1 MLRDKRIVLGVCGGI
16 AAYKAA
22 DLVSK
27 LQQAGA
33 LVDVI
38 LTAHA
43 REFVQPLTFSTLSH
57 RQVYDDLWEPTGRAA
72 AQHIELGQR
81 ADLLLIA
88 PATANTVARLANG
101 IADDMLT
108 AVALAC
114 TAPLVIAPAMEHTMY
129 LHPAVQANLQTLA
142 VRGATI
148 IPPESGHLASGEVGM
163 GRFPDTPTLLAHIR
177 KTLGRAGELAGR
189 RVVVTAGGTQEP
201 IDPVRYIGNRSSGMM
216 GVALAEEAR
225 DRGADVTL
233 IAGMTSVELPH
244 VMEIR
249 HVSTA
254 IQMRDAVRETVAHA
268 DVLVMAAA
276 VADYRVEEPASQKI
290 KKGSA
295 AEKPD
300 GSLTLRLVRNPDILG
315 ELAHEDRPG
324 PLVRVGFAAET
335 TDVAAN
341 ARAKLTAKRLDLLVA
356 NDVSKAGSG
365 FGTKTNEVTIYH
377 AGGMV
382 EQLTLLPKTEVA
394 AAIWDRII
402 PLLQEPS
409 R

>member
-1 MLRDKRIVLGVCGGI
+1 M
-16 AAYKAA
+16 
-22 DLVSK
+22 
-27 LQQAGA
+27 
-33 LVDVI
+33 
-38 LTAHA
+38 
-43 REFVQPLTFSTLSH
+43 
-57 RQVYDDLWEPTGRAA
+57 RA
-72 AQHIELGQR
+72 
-81 ADLLLIA
+81 
-88 PATANTVARLANG
+88 
-101 IADDMLT
+101 
-108 AVALAC
+108 
-114 TAPLVIAPAMEHTMY
+114 
-129 LHPAVQANLQTLA
+129 
-142 VRGATI
+142 
-148 IPPESGHLASGEVGM
+148 
-163 GRFPDTPTLLAHIR
+163 
-177 KTLGRAGELAGR
+177 
-189 RVVVTAGGTQEP
+189 
-201 IDPVRYIGNRSSGMM
+201 
-216 GVALAEEAR
+216 
-225 DRGADVTL
+225 
-233 IAGMTSVELPH
+233 
-244 VMEIR
+244 
-249 HVSTA
+249 
-254 IQMRDAVRETVAHA
+254 AVRETVAHA

-365 FGTKTNEVTIYH
+365 FGTTTNEVTIYH